1 MPYLPYFLDC
11 QTLMSPSNNLIFIFI
26 FPVFPV
32 PKPQHPSLNIQFTS
46 SIALH
51 SENKIEVDANWRE
64 KVSPHCGTV
73 AQ

>member
-1 MPYLPYFLDC
+1 MPCLPYFLDG
-11 QTLMSPSNNLIFIFI
+11 QTLMSPSNNLIFIFIFI

-51 SENKIEVDANWRE
+51 SENKIEVDAN
-64 KVSPHCGTV
+64 
-73 AQ
+73 